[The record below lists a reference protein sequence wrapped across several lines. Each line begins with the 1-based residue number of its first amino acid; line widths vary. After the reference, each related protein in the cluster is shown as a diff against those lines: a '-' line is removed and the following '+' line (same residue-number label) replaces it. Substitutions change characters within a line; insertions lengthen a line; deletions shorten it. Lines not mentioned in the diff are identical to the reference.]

1 VLQDTRDSRATW
13 SKEVEAAKQKER
25 EKERERERERG
36 KSQGRSERAE
46 GDKGCNLIVNNMH
59 AYEGQSKCVSLA

>member
-25 EKERERERERG
+25 EKEREREREREESHRG
-36 KSQGRSERAE
+36 EA
-46 GDKGCNLIVNNMH
+46 KGPRETRDVI
-59 AYEGQSKCVSLA
+59 